1 MTESQPLPLPAGAD
15 DERWIVVNERVR
27 LPRSELLFRA
37 SRSGGPGGQHVNTS
51 STRIELVWNPT
62 RSAALDETQR
72 ALVAEKLVGRID
84 AEGNVRVVASDSRSQ
99 RQNRERAEERL
110 AALVRDAL
118 TVRKKRR
125 PTKPGRAAK
134 EARLSE
140 KKRRGERK
148 RERRGDFD

>member
-1 MTESQPLPLPAGAD
+1 MSDATPLPFSATD
-15 DERWIVVNERVR
+15 DDRWLVVNERVR
-27 LPRSELLFRA
+27 VPKAELTFRA
-37 SRSGGPGGQHVNTS
+37 SRAGGPGGQHVNTS
-51 STRIELVWNPT
+51 STRVELLWSPA
-62 RSAALDETQR
+62 RSAALDDAQR
-72 ALVAEKLVGRID
+72 ALLVEKLAGRID
-84 AEGNVRVVASDSRSQ
+84 GEGNVRVVASDSRSQ

-110 AALVRDAL
+110 ATLVRDAL

-140 KKRRGERK
+140 KKKRGDRK

>member
-1 MTESQPLPLPAGAD
+1 MTESQPLPLSAGAD
-15 DERWIVVNERVR
+15 DDRWIVVNERVR

-62 RSAALDETQR
+62 RSAALDDAQR
-72 ALVAEKLVGRID
+72 ALVAEKLAGRID

-134 EARLSE
+134 EARLTE

-148 RERRGDFD
+148 RERRGDFE